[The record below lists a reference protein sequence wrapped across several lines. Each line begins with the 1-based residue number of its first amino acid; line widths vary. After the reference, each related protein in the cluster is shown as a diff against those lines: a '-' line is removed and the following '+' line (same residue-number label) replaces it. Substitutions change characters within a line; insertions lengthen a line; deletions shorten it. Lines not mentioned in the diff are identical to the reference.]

1 MGRRRTRELSGQAGP
16 PVDGHFRPAHRHRPA
31 LPPQR
36 RPHRLGGTDVRL
48 SDGGTTLTAALT
60 HVDDAEVSVAAAL
73 QRAQRRLVDEVFGAA
88 AGVTIGQAAASVGV
102 TV

>member
-1 MGRRRTRELSGQAGP
+1 M
-16 PVDGHFRPAHRHRPA
+16 
-31 LPPQR
+31 
-36 RPHRLGGTDVRL
+36 
-48 SDGGTTLTAALT
+48 TAALT
-60 HVDDAEVSVAAAL
+60 YVDDAEVSVAAAV